1 MTWEVRLRTGG
12 QRKSDSQIGERES
25 PGMPPGNMRLLLLLL
40 RLRGLVL
47 MLLFPDA
54 IQAFVVVVAPAS
66 AVLYQTC

>member
-1 MTWEVRLRTGG
+1 
-12 QRKSDSQIGERES
+12 
-25 PGMPPGNMRLLLLLL
+25 MRLLLLLL

>member
-1 MTWEVRLRTGG
+1 MTWGVRLRTGG

-54 IQAFVVVVAPAS
+54 IQAFVAVAPAS
-66 AVLYQTC
+66 AVLNQTC

>member
-25 PGMPPGNMRLLLLLL
+25 PGMPPGNMRLLLLL
-40 RLRGLVL
+40 RLRGLVF